1 MKSRI
6 LFLLRFFFLVLALFL
21 VQKVLFVLY
30 NMAFGQAISFSG
42 LMAVLWHSISL
53 DATTTAY
60 LTIVPFLTLVV
71 SLFFSNFPL
80 RRVLAPYY
88 VLASFLTSVVFCV
101 DAALYPFWDFK
112 LDATIFNFIDSP
124 KDAVASVS
132 PWFVLAGIVI
142 ILVFSFCV
150 SWLLIKTTPKEL
162 TQVKKGFLPRLA
174 QIGWNL
180 LFLVLIFITMRGGLG
195 RSTANIGKCYFSE
208 NQFLNHAAV
217 NPDFSLFYSL
227 GKQEDFASQYNFLPE
242 EEKEALIAQLY
253 PEVSESSSCEML
265 LNTDRPNI
273 LLIILE
279 GFGGSFVEELEGLP
293 DVSPNLK
300 RLSDEGV
307 FFTNC
312 YAGSFRTDR
321 GTVCILSGFPGLPT
335 TSVMKIPS
343 KSRTLPSFA
352 EVLAEAGYSTDFL
365 YGGDIN
371 FTNMKSFLLGHGY
384 QHVTADVDFSPS
396 ERSTNAWG
404 VTDEITFDRLFN
416 LIRQREKGPWH
427 TSFLT
432 LASHEPFEVPYHRL
446 EEPIPNAFAYTDSC
460 LGDFVDRLKQTPAWD
475 SLLIV
480 CLPDHG
486 FCYPRAR
493 EYYDPRNFRIPILW
507 LGGSVKEPR
516 RIDKIMCQTDLMN
529 TLLSQL
535 RCGSRK
541 VEMRY
546 SRNVLSS
553 EYKYPFAF
561 FTFNDGLCFID
572 STGST
577 VFDNKSLKSIL
588 NQDNTPDSKSDRIK
602 KGQALLQHLY
612 DDLGSR

>member
-1 MKSRI
+1 MKSRS
-6 LFLLRFFFLVLALFL
+6 LFLLRFFFLMLALFL

-30 NMAFGQAISFSG
+30 NMALGQAVSFSD
-42 LMAVLWHSISL
+42 LMAVLGHALSL
-53 DATTTAY
+53 DATTSAY
-60 LTIVPFLTLVV
+60 LSVVPFLSLIV
-71 SLFFSNFPL
+71 SLFFKKFPL
-80 RRVLAPYY
+80 RKVLAPYF
-88 VLASFLTSVVFCV
+88 VIVALLTSIIFCA
-101 DAALYPFWDFK
+101 DAALYPFWGFK
-112 LDATIFNFIDSP
+112 LDATVFNYIDSP
-124 KDAVASVS
+124 KDAFASVS

-142 ILVFSFCV
+142 ILLLASGSFG
-150 SWLLIKTTPKEL
+150 LLLKATPKEL
-162 TQVKKGFLPRLA
+162 PAPKRGLLPGLA
-174 QIGWNL
+174 QFGWNF
-180 LFLVLIFITMRGGLG
+180 LFLALIFITMRGGLG

-253 PEVSESSSCEML
+253 PECSDSTGCEML
-265 LNTDRPNI
+265 LSVDKPNV

-279 GFGGSFVEELEGLP
+279 GFGGSFVEELDGVP

-335 TSVMKIPS
+335 TSLMKIPA
-343 KSRTLPSFA
+343 KSRTLPSLA
-352 EVLAEAGYSTDFL
+352 QVLADAGYATDFL

-384 QHVTADVDFSPS
+384 QHVTADVDFSPA

-404 VTDEITFDRLFN
+404 VTDEITFDFLFN
-416 LIRQREKGPWH
+416 QIQHRGKSPWH
-427 TSFLT
+427 TAFLT

-507 LGGSVKEPR
+507 LGGAVKEPR
-516 RIDKIMCQTDLMN
+516 RIDKIMSQTDLAN

-535 RCGSRK
+535 RGCAGK
-541 VEMRY
+541 MEMRY
-546 SRNVLSS
+546 SRNVLSGS
-553 EYKYPFAF
+553 YRYPFAF
-561 FTFNDGLCFID
+561 FTFNDGLCFVD
-572 STGST
+572 SAGAT
-577 VFDNKSLKSIL
+577 VFDNKSRASIL
-588 NQDNTPDSKSDRIK
+588 NQDNIPDSKSARIK

-612 DDLGSR
+612 DDLGRR

>member
-30 NMAFGQAISFSG
+30 NMAFGQAVSFSD

-80 RRVLAPYY
+80 RKVLAPYY
-88 VLASFLTSVVFCV
+88 VLASFLTSAVFCV
-101 DAALYPFWDFK
+101 DAALYPFWGFK

-142 ILVFSFCV
+142 ILLLSFGV
-150 SWLLIKTTPKEL
+150 SWLLMKTTPKEL

-195 RSTANIGKCYFSE
+195 RSTANVGKCYFSE

-227 GKQEDFASQYNFLPE
+227 RKQEDFASQYNFLPE
-242 EEKEALIAQLY
+242 EEMTALIAQLY
-253 PEVSESSSCEML
+253 PEVSDSASCEML

-300 RLSDEGV
+300 RLSNEGV

-321 GTVCILSGFPGLPT
+321 GTVCSLSGFPGLPT

-352 EVLAEAGYSTDFL
+352 EVLAESGYSTDFL

-416 LIRQREKGPWH
+416 QIQQREKGPWH
-427 TSFLT
+427 TAFLT

-460 LGDFVDRLKQTPAWD
+460 LGDFIDRLKQTPAWD

-493 EYYDPRNFRIPILW
+493 EYYDPRNFRIPLLW
-507 LGGSVKEPR
+507 LGGAVKEPR

-535 RCGSRK
+535 RCGSRR
-541 VEMRY
+541 VEMQY

-553 EYKYPFAF
+553 DYQYPFAF

-572 STGST
+572 TTGST

-588 NQDNTPDSKSDRIK
+588 NQDKTPDSKSDRIK